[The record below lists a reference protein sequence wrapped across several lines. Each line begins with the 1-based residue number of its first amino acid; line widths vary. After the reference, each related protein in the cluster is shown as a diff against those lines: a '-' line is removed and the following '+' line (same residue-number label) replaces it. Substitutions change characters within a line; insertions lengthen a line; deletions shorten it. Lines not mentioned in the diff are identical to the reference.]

1 MNYLIAYD
9 MPNNK
14 KRKKLGELLE
24 KYGTRV
30 NYSVFECEINK
41 TKLKNLLKLL
51 EEEKLIDKKTDSIR
65 FYHLCQ
71 NCIPKS
77 FELCKGDGIFQKQ
90 EFFI

>member
-14 KRKKLGELLE
+14 KRKKIGELLE

-41 TKLKNLLKLL
+41 TKLTNLIKKL

-77 FELCKGDGIFQKQ
+77 FELCKRDGIFQKQ